1 MTFTKIK
8 EMLIVAG
15 EAVLLAGITVV
26 AVLPVSC
33 KITEQGIK
41 IVGGDYVP
49 PVLNDFVV
57 ADEKTVVLNFSEKVE
72 ISGFVVA
79 AVTDDLFD
87 SQNHSSTLD
96 LSPALERA
104 SGVYGSVDCSII
116 YEDEEGNIQ
125 SEGGGG
131 GQILKFVL
139 AQQMDIGQGYE
150 LYAKVRDSVGNTLT
164 LAVPFTGYNSRV
176 PELMITEV
184 QTESVSSQNKAEKEA
199 GTYRNEYVEFLVLK
213 SGNLA
218 GLELCSGYDGETK
231 KYEFPAIEVN
241 AGEVFVVH
249 MRKRGNGCIS
259 EEGDDLTLA
268 TSSYT
273 SNQVRDLWTDIE
285 TTTLGNKTDI
295 IIVKNKANRRLLD
308 AVMFRASNIEAW
320 TKTMIDYS
328 QLLDEAEIYLSG
340 DIENAFITDSLTA
353 TKTLNRTDA
362 TTLQQQILDGIIL
375 DYPIPSSAEVWTV
388 SDPSP
393 GTL

>member
-15 EAVLLAGITVV
+15 EALLLAGITVV

-41 IVGGDYVP
+41 LVGGDYTP
-49 PVLNDFVV
+49 PVLNSFVV
-57 ADEKTVVLNFSEKVE
+57 TDEKTIVLEFSEKVE
-72 ISGFVVA
+72 VTGFVVSK
-79 AVTDDLFD
+79 VIDEQFD
-87 SQNHSSTLD
+87 SQEHSTTFD

-104 SGVYGSVDCSII
+104 SGVYGAVACSVNYAEDSII
-116 YEDEEGNIQ
+116 KFILDE
-125 SEGGGG
+125 
-131 GQILKFVL
+131 
-139 AQQMDIGQGYE
+139 QMEIGKGYE
-150 LYAKVRDSVGNTLT
+150 LYTKLRDEVGNTLT
-164 LAVPFTGYNSRV
+164 LAIPFTGFNSRV

-231 KYEFPAIEVN
+231 KYEFPAIEVT

-249 MRKRGNGCIS
+249 MRNRGNGCIS
-259 EEGDDLTLA
+259 EEGEDLTLA
-268 TSSYT
+268 YSSYT
-273 SNQVRDLWTDIE
+273 SPDIRDLWTDIE
-285 TTTLGNKTDI
+285 STTLGNKTDI
-295 IIVKNKANRRLLD
+295 IIVKNRANSRIVD
-308 AVMFRASNIEAW
+308 AVMFRASNIQAW

-328 QLLDEAEIYLSG
+328 QLLDEEQIYLSG
-340 DIENAFITDSLTA
+340 DIENAFVSDSLTA

-362 TTLQQQILDGIIL
+362 AFYRQQILDGIIF

-388 SDPSP
+388 SDSSP